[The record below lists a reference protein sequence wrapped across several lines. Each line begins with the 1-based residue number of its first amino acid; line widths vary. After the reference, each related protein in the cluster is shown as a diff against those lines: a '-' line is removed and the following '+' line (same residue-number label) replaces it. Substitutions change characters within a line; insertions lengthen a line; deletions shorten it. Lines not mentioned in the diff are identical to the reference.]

1 MAMAPVLLLGGCG
14 AGSATLPVPGP
25 AEIPGLESRMV
36 EAPDDVDTGLLLAAG
51 YREAGRLDEARA
63 LVASLREVAPDD
75 PGLTLMAGFLAE
87 DVGAYGDAVEAYRGF
102 LASAPDDPLRASVE
116 ARLQAAR
123 VEALRADVRAA
134 LEREADVA
142 DRDPDRFTVGVFPF
156 VYQGGDE
163 QWTPLALALSELL
176 VTDLGVTG
184 RLTVL
189 ERVAI
194 QALLTELALGESGRV
209 EPATAARSGRI
220 LGSGHIVQGRLMVGP
235 DRSVEV
241 DATVVEVSPDG
252 ADDVDPLRD
261 EASVETFF
269 DLEKRLA
276 LDLYTE
282 LGVQLTPAE
291 RERVNE
297 RQTESIEALL
307 AFGRG
312 LAASDRG
319 EFEAAARHYEE
330 ALSLDPSFS
339 LARSRRAEAA
349 GLAGALAIAEGAGR
363 LAQLARRAGLRRDAV
378 RQLVDAPAGV
388 RQRVL
393 ERLSRQQRAVLAE
406 VLGQDRLGQVILLE
420 LIFQVPG
427 GEE

>member
-1 MAMAPVLLLGGCG
+1 MASALLLGGCG

-25 AEIPGLESRMV
+25 AEIPGLESRMA

-63 LVASLREVAPDD
+63 LVSSLREVAPDD

-87 DVGAYGDAVEAYRGF
+87 DAGAYGDAVEHYRA
-102 LASAPDDPLRASVE
+102 LLESPVEDALRVQVE

-123 VEALRADVRAA
+123 TEALRADVRAA
-134 LEREADVA
+134 LAREAEVA
-142 DRDPDRFTVGVFPF
+142 QRAPDRFTVGVFPF
-156 VYQGGDE
+156 VYQGDDE
-163 QWTPLALALSELL
+163 EWAPLALALSELL
-176 VTDLGVTG
+176 TTDLGVTG

-194 QALLTELALGESGRV
+194 QALLTELELGESGRV
-209 EPATAARSGRI
+209 ETATAARSGRI
-220 LGSGHIVQGRLMVGP
+220 LGSGHIVQGRLMVDP

-241 DATVVEVSPDG
+241 DATVVEVAPDG
-252 ADDVDPLRD
+252 AEGVDPLRD
-261 EASVETFF
+261 GASVETFF

-276 LDLYTE
+276 LDLHAE

-319 EFEAAARHYEE
+319 DFELATEHYDE
-330 ALSLDPSFS
+330 AVSLDPSFS
-339 LARSRRAEAA
+339 LARSRRTEAA
-349 GLAGALAIAEGAGR
+349 GLAGAVAVPETVAR
-363 LAQLARRAGLRRDAV
+363 LAQLARSVGLRRDAV

-393 ERLSRQQRAVLAE
+393 ERLSGQQRAVLAE

-420 LIFQVPG
+420 LVFQVPG